1 MAVLQ
6 KIVLGKV
13 KEVFP
18 LSPGT
23 TRIGRGNG
31 NELLLTPA
39 AASKAHARIECF
51 EDHCEISDLDSRNGT
66 LVNGVRISSGYRLQ
80 HGDRLDFAGA
90 KFVYLES
97 EAKGSQLEDDED
109 SLGLSSNVFLNPL
122 KIHTPMPDDHD
133 PEQSIRRKIVRA
145 GDFVSPDDLMEFP
158 RIEGPRVIATVDM
171 HALPVA
177 SWNHEDSARKVSH
190 ILRLTQAIIAY
201 SDHQRI
207 NDVLEIMLEFFP
219 AASHALVAIEGE
231 TADGFR
237 IMGAVSRQNGDA
249 VFLCHPLVR
258 RAVTDCE
265 GLLVTDHWRNEPNSQ
280 PKLTDLN
287 RQWLLCVPIPGP
299 VRTCRGAIQLQANDP
314 SRPFSDTDLQ
324 RLAILSFILGATLPG
339 FRHLA

>member
-158 RIEGPRVIATVDM
+158 GSKDRV
-171 HALPVA
+171 
-177 SWNHEDSARKVSH
+177 
-190 ILRLTQAIIAY
+190 
-201 SDHQRI
+201 
-207 NDVLEIMLEFFP
+207 
-219 AASHALVAIEGE
+219 
-231 TADGFR
+231 
-237 IMGAVSRQNGDA
+237 
-249 VFLCHPLVR
+249 
-258 RAVTDCE
+258 
-265 GLLVTDHWRNEPNSQ
+265 
-280 PKLTDLN
+280 
-287 RQWLLCVPIPGP
+287 
-299 VRTCRGAIQLQANDP
+299 
-314 SRPFSDTDLQ
+314 
-324 RLAILSFILGATLPG
+324 
-339 FRHLA
+339 